1 MGGQNIFFQYLSWQ
15 FLEVPANI
23 LRAWRN
29 FLKFNLNYFSIP
41 LLFKSFFSPWRR
53 YSVPY
58 GRGFDIRRFFE
69 TLISN
74 LIFRF
79 LGMIM
84 RSFLIIIGLLVEV
97 FIIFGGLTIF
107 FGWLILPILLIFGIY
122 HGSRILF

>member
-1 MGGQNIFFQYLSWQ
+1 MENIFLQYLSWQ

-58 GRGFDIRRFFE
+58 GRGFDIGRYFT
-69 TLISN
+69 TLFSN

>member
-107 FGWLILPILLIFGIY
+107 FGWLILPILLILGIY